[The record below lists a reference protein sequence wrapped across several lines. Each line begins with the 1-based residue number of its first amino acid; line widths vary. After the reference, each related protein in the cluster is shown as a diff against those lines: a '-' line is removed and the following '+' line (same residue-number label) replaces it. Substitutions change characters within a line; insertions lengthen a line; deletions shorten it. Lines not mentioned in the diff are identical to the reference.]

1 MATRSRSGIGGALR
15 RLLMSHAFVPGSLLL
30 ALVLTLGV
38 GVNLLVRAGN
48 WPPAFAQP
56 RTTLLIST
64 PRATAPPTS
73 LHAIVLGAVRTPGLY
88 PLPTGA
94 LAKDLIQFAGG
105 ALTTADL
112 SRVDLTTALRDGA
125 SIYVPH
131 KGEVIP
137 AERDGKV
144 ALNQASATD
153 LHNALGVSATICK
166 RIVAYRAAHG
176 DYTAVSQLLLVPV
189 TQATFD
195 RVKDLVTV

>member
-1 MATRSRSGIGGALR
+1 MGS
-15 RLLMSHAFVPGSLLL
+15 AFVPCSLLL
-30 ALVLTLGV
+30 ALLLTVGV

-56 RTTLLIST
+56 RTTLLLST
-64 PRATAPPTS
+64 PQATAPSTS
-73 LHAIVLGAVRTPGLY
+73 LHAIVMGAVRTPGLY
-88 PLPTGA
+88 PLPAGS

-112 SRVDLTTALRDGA
+112 SRVDLTAPLSDGA

-137 AERDGKV
+137 TERDGKI
-144 ALNQASATD
+144 ALNTASATD
-153 LHNALGVSATICK
+153 LRNALGISTTICK
-166 RIVAYRAAHG
+166 RIVAYRVAHG
-176 DYTAVSQLLLVPV
+176 NFTAVSQLLLVPL

-195 RVKDLVTV
+195 RIKDLVAV

>member
-1 MATRSRSGIGGALR
+1 MGR
-15 RLLMSHAFVPGSLLL
+15 AFVPCSLLL
-30 ALVLTLGV
+30 ALLLTVGI

-48 WPPAFAQP
+48 WPPALAQP

-64 PRATAPPTS
+64 PQATAPPTS

-88 PLPTGA
+88 PLPAGS

-112 SRVDLTTALRDGA
+112 SRVDLTTPLRDGD

-131 KGEVIP
+131 KGEVVP
-137 AERDGKV
+137 AERDGKL
-144 ALNQASATD
+144 ALNSASATD
-153 LHNALGVSATICK
+153 LHNALGLSTTICK

-176 DYTAVSQLLLVPV
+176 NFTAVSQLLLVPL

-195 RVKDLVTV
+195 RVKDVVTV